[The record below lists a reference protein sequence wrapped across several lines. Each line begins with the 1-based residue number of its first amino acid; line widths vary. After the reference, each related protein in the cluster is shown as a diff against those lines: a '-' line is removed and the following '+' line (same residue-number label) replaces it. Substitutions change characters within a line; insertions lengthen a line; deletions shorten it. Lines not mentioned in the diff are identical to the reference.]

1 MDANKAFQM
10 IEKAFSDKRL
20 VLVTDGTVT
29 RRVVS
34 VGLAEKLYIHT
45 ETGGWV
51 RDQTELLRPDFGGL
65 WLAGCGGSLVYRA

>member
-29 RRVVS
+29 RTAFSIIWRVNMV
-34 VGLAEKLYIHT
+34 
-45 ETGGWV
+45 
-51 RDQTELLRPDFGGL
+51 
-65 WLAGCGGSLVYRA
+65 

>member
-51 RDQTELLRPDFGGL
+51 EIKRKLLRPDFGGL
-65 WLAGCGGSLVYRA
+65 GLAGCGGSLVYRA

>member
-45 ETGGWV
+45 E
-51 RDQTELLRPDFGGL
+51 LLRPDFGGL
-65 WLAGCGGSLVYRA
+65 GLAGCGGSLVYRA

>member
-45 ETGGWV
+45 EAGGWV
-51 RDQTELLRPDFGGL
+51 RDQAELLRPDFGGL
-65 WLAGCGGSLVYRA
+65 GLAGYGGSFVYRA

>member
-45 ETGGWV
+45 EAGG
-51 RDQTELLRPDFGGL
+51 
-65 WLAGCGGSLVYRA
+65 

>member
-1 MDANKAFQM
+1 MDANKAFQI

-45 ETGGWV
+45 E
-51 RDQTELLRPDFGGL
+51 
-65 WLAGCGGSLVYRA
+65 AGAARLIPTTSAISRSV

>member
-29 RRVVS
+29 HGKS
-34 VGLAEKLYIHT
+34 
-45 ETGGWV
+45 
-51 RDQTELLRPDFGGL
+51 LRNSQAFFVA
-65 WLAGCGGSLVYRA
+65 W